1 MAKKKSQV
9 EDSIAGEQR
18 DPMAKAFL
26 KRAEKQ
32 QKIVA
37 KYKNYTTD
45 AMKLKCLHEIASSFT
60 LCFADCEEDYYDKAE
75 TSQTESNWVKLSQ
88 TESNTLC

>member
-1 MAKKKSQV
+1 M
-9 EDSIAGEQR
+9 EDNIAGGQR

-75 TSQTESNWVKLSQ
+75 TSQTESN
-88 TESNTLC
+88 

>member
-1 MAKKKSQV
+1 
-9 EDSIAGEQR
+9 
-18 DPMAKAFL
+18 MAKAFL

-60 LCFADCEEDYYDKAE
+60 LCFADCEEDYVDEVE